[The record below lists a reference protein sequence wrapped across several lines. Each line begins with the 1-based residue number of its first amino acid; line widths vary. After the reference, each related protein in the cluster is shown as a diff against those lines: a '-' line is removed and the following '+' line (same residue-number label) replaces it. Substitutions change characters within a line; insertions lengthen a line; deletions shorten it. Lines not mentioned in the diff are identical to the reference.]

1 MKILNTLQHLG
12 GCAPQTPCL
21 MLYRTPLA
29 DILRTPLL
37 RGTTNLGVLYSD
49 QPKYSPPH

>member
-1 MKILNTLQHLG
+1 MKILNILQHLG

-29 DILRTPLL
+29 DILRTPLVCWQNYL
-37 RGTTNLGVLYSD
+37 VAVVTLTKAVFVE
-49 QPKYSPPH
+49 P